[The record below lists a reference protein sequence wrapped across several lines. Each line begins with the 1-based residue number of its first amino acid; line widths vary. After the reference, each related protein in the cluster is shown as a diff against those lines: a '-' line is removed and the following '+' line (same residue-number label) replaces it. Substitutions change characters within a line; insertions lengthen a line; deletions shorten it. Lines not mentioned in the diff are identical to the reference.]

1 MDNNTLRQAL
11 MTDLNTLKRNIDAVS
26 REVLKSDYK
35 KPYIKLCQNISTN
48 ATAYAKSITLSDMR
62 IRKEYQNDVVPL
74 IQNAIDN
81 SSLLRQ
87 MSKTLFYRQDI
98 VEFEKLALILKQ
110 QIQTALK
117 PFYEEHMGLYM
128 PVDNSKN
135 SSKHPEPYCEVNG
148 CIFKDGTWIP
158 LEKVCDRFMIIP
170 SEKKNMAA

>member
-11 MTDLNTLKRNIDAVS
+11 MKDLNTLKRNIEAVS

-35 KPYIKLCQNISTN
+35 KPYKKLCQNISTN

-81 SSLLRQ
+81 SGLLRQ

-110 QIQTALK
+110 QIQTELK
-117 PFYEEHMGLYM
+117 PFYEKHMGLYM
-128 PVDNSKN
+128 AVGNSTKR
-135 SSKHPEPYCEVNG
+135 PEPYCEVNG
-148 CIFKDGTWIP
+148 CIFKVGTWIP

-170 SEKKNMAA
+170 SEKKNMVA